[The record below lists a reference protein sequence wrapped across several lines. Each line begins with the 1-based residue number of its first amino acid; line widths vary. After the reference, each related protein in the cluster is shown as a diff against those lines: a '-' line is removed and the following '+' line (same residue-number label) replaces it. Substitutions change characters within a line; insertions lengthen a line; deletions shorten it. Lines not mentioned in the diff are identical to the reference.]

1 VWIGVMTVVD
11 VAHHF
16 EEGEHVLWMLSPDRA
31 CP

>member
-16 EEGEHVLWMLSPDRA
+16 EEGEHVLRMLSPDRA